1 MFEGSVGEEE
11 GRGMTRKR
19 RRMVRWVVV
28 VMLATPWGLDVS
40 ARKSGIL
47 TARAEPRVEIEAE
60 RRAAR
65 RRWALRKMDEM
76 ANERLRCHE
85 RFTKRVQVETCEAD
99 FTRRLREFNELY
111 LEASRE

>member
-1 MFEGSVGEEE
+1 VGRS
-11 GRGMTRKR
+11 GDAGDPLGTRR
-19 RRMVRWVVV
+19 ERTEV
-28 VMLATPWGLDVS
+28 
-40 ARKSGIL
+40 GIL